1 MDYKNLRLTWRHL
14 GLWLGL
20 AMASAVIAVLA
31 CLRYNKVAGMDK
43 TPPHI
48 AAIATSVFAG
58 PLVGPVANPDGGGHG
73 GTIGI
78 TALLACSVFGALAPF
93 VFVKRPVSR
102 LAFGFAWAGFIL
114 VSVVWFLSA
123 LVSLGMYL
131 S

>member
-1 MDYKNLRLTWRHL
+1 MDYKNLRLTFLHL

-31 CLRYNKVAGMDK
+31 CLRYNEVAGMDK
-43 TPPHI
+43 TLPHI
-48 AAIATSVFAG
+48 AAIATAVLAG
-58 PLVGPVANPDGGGHG
+58 PLVGPVANPDGGGHVRA
-73 GTIGI
+73 IGL
-78 TALLACSVFGALAPF
+78 TAVMACSVLGSLAPF
-93 VFVKRPVSR
+93 VFVKRPVSK

-123 LVSLGMYL
+123 LVSMGMYL